1 MSNDRPASVA
11 DFVSDLGSA
20 VRANPVPSA
29 LIGMG
34 LLWLF
39 TGGRSSVKVG
49 LGGALDGV
57 AHLRSRGA
65 EMTRGVSRSVGD
77 TVTSARDG
85 GSAAAQ
91 KAADVA
97 FSLSDSAPTIGRQF
111 FATARANVADI
122 MERQPLLLGAIG
134 LAVGAGVAASV
145 GPTAAETDLLG
156 EASTNFQESVRKLAT
171 TATHR
176 AAVVAD
182 GVTTTVA
189 QEARMQGLTSSALKQ
204 TASEAGGKVERALGH
219 AAERMRSRIN

>member
-11 DFVSDLGSA
+11 DFLSDLGSA
-20 VRANPVPSA
+20 VRANPLPSA

-39 TGGRSSVKVG
+39 TGGKSSVKAG

-57 AHLRSRGA
+57 AHLGSRGA
-65 EMTRGVSRSVGD
+65 EMTRGLGRSVGD
-77 TVTSARDG
+77 TVASARDG
-85 GSAAAQ
+85 SAAAAQ

-97 FSLSDSAPTIGRQF
+97 FSLNDSAPAIGRQF
-111 FATARANVADI
+111 FATARTNLADL
-122 MERQPLLLGAIG
+122 MQRQPLLLGAIG

-156 EASTNFQESVRKLAT
+156 DASTNFQEGVRNLAAA
-171 TATHR
+171 ATHR

-189 QEARMQGLTSSALKQ
+189 QEARVQGLSSSALKQ
-204 TASEAGGKVERALGH
+204 TASEAGSKVERVLGH